1 MKWSKLLLALALG
14 GAAFAGLRGCLPS
27 DQKRILRLLTSL
39 AEDVSAPAQ
48 GRTLADLAAANR
60 VADHFAPGFQI
71 QVTVP
76 GAPDVAVSDRAELI
90 RTIAAAKGRTRQVQ
104 VRFLDPQ
111 TVELGPASAVIEA
124 TAQAQVSGDPELYVV
139 EIRFTLAKLEG
150 RWRVRQVENVPTF
163 E

>member
-1 MKWSKLLLALALG
+1 MKWGKLLLVLALG
-14 GAAFAGLRGCLPS
+14 GAAFAALRGCLPS

-48 GRTLADLAAANR
+48 GRTFADLAAANR

-71 QVTVP
+71 QVAVP
-76 GAPDVAVSDRAELI
+76 GAPDIAISDRAELI
-90 RTIAAAKGRTRQVQ
+90 QTIAAAKGPTRQVK

-124 TAQAQVSGDPELYVV
+124 TAQAQVSGDPELHVI
-139 EIRFTLAKLEG
+139 EIRFALVKWDG